1 MEQIIQQYI
10 QAKGLNEQQAQQ
22 LIQELQQLDEQQ
34 LQQVIGNM
42 QQQLQGNNQE
52 EQMMQ
57 YGGSN
62 KSWINSYGH
71 KMEKTGENGFKIY
84 SKPKLALK
92 QKENLNTEIFN
103 NEDSFSDFDLLPK
116 GQFGE
121 KPTYKPLKYK
131 YDNKGRKIALLN
143 DKNEVIREIDPAT
156 GRPKYGNPFKK
167 VGKLLGESLGEVKTY
182 LGKTYDKDGVLGVVD
197 EIMSAPTRG
206 VTKAITG
213 KYQDPSEALDIKNP
227 YAKLAVDMILDPTNL
242 LPTSVITKG
251 LKVARGAKAMKMR
264 RVIDPVYEAMRQ
276 NSKRHNIVRRFLQ
289 EGDEFTKMRKY
300 ADDKGLFNA
309 GNTKYLYERIEEA
322 RKMSKADPLKAGSA
336 LINDLINIDKPDSNK
351 PTINNNP
358 NIIFNTV
365 NSNTPNRKKLPSLSN
380 NTTAVQNKPQYSIP
394 KSTEVKNTN
403 SIVKP
408 EVSIDSVSLP
418 SEEIYIQPTFQRRPR
433 RYTESI
439 QDYEDSFKNVKPST
453 SGQQRYELNDDYI
466 RRLHQENVYGIKQ
479 APKLIRN
486 QYGGIPVSMDGLYE
500 YENTPVIVPNGNI
513 TMEGID
519 YPVDAYNADTGEFLE
534 TMYPDEDYN
543 FDANNVLEI
552 PKGKFGISKMQSGGK
567 VKLKKNA
574 EGVFIGNDGNKYGY
588 DESRNQFYKI
598 NTFTKEIVPNEDIEV
613 ENFNLTDAE
622 KNKFLKNNLPEV
634 IVKSR
639 RSNSPNYFQPF
650 NNIPL
655 TSQLNFNS
663 QGYESVDNKKQKP
676 STKKDEY
683 SFVSDLSKVS
693 EKSRRDNI
701 AAYKSWTE
709 EWNRVIP
716 NFKSLPYD
724 KQQEAVLNWM
734 KTNQSGLNYDNVIR
748 QLKNWGYTQNPESL
762 LKDGMFAEGTSLM
775 RPSNLIGKEEPLPLV
790 EDVVFPNAN
799 TNQQSSVQEIPEVA
813 LPKEEG
819 VDESNDEVNM
829 DDVVLGKLNNNDYS
843 GRYLSNM
850 KLRNNI
856 IKLPYFGRTD
866 LKIPGVYTQNISPY
880 LNEIYSVNNAYKQNT
895 DLNSAIG
902 QAAQMQLGANTMDRI
917 NKISGSVYNNN
928 QQQKVN
934 WENSLA
940 GIYNQQ
946 QQVDE
951 QNRRNYDDDVNRTI
965 ANKQNIDNIIDR
977 MAYEFKQIRIRN
989 KNNMLLSQMLHP
1001 NYVITDDGTMIR
1013 KPSPFNKGY
1022 ADYLQEQNEKLS
1034 KENEELKTRVAK
1046 YGIKRR
1052 KK

>member
-1 MEQIIQQYI
+1 
-10 QAKGLNEQQAQQ
+10 
-22 LIQELQQLDEQQ
+22 
-34 LQQVIGNM
+34 
-42 QQQLQGNNQE
+42 
-52 EQMMQ
+52 
-57 YGGSN
+57 
-62 KSWINSYGH
+62 
-71 KMEKTGENGFKIY
+71 
-84 SKPKLALK
+84 
-92 QKENLNTEIFN
+92 
-103 NEDSFSDFDLLPK
+103 
-116 GQFGE
+116 
-121 KPTYKPLKYK
+121 
-131 YDNKGRKIALLN
+131 
-143 DKNEVIREIDPAT
+143 
-156 GRPKYGNPFKK
+156 
-167 VGKLLGESLGEVKTY
+167 
-182 LGKTYDKDGVLGVVD
+182 
-197 EIMSAPTRG
+197 
-206 VTKAITG
+206 
-213 KYQDPSEALDIKNP
+213 
-227 YAKLAVDMILDPTNL
+227 
-242 LPTSVITKG
+242 
-251 LKVARGAKAMKMR
+251 
-264 RVIDPVYEAMRQ
+264 
-276 NSKRHNIVRRFLQ
+276 
-289 EGDEFTKMRKY
+289 
-300 ADDKGLFNA
+300 
-309 GNTKYLYERIEEA
+309 
-322 RKMSKADPLKAGSA
+322 
-336 LINDLINIDKPDSNK
+336 
-351 PTINNNP
+351 
-358 NIIFNTV
+358 
-365 NSNTPNRKKLPSLSN
+365 
-380 NTTAVQNKPQYSIP
+380 
-394 KSTEVKNTN
+394 
-403 SIVKP
+403 
-408 EVSIDSVSLP
+408 
-418 SEEIYIQPTFQRRPR
+418 
-433 RYTESI
+433 
-439 QDYEDSFKNVKPST
+439 
-453 SGQQRYELNDDYI
+453 
-466 RRLHQENVYGIKQ
+466 
-479 APKLIRN
+479 
-486 QYGGIPVSMDGLYE
+486 MD
-500 YENTPVIVPNGNI
+500 
-513 TMEGID
+513 GID

-552 PKGKFGISKMQSGGK
+552 PKEKFGIRKMQSGGK

-622 KNKFLKNNLPEV
+622 KNKLLKNNLPEV
-634 IVKSR
+634 IVKGK
-639 RSNSPNYFQPF
+639 RSNSPNYSQSPKSE
-650 NNIPL
+650 PL
-655 TSQLNFNS
+655 PSQLNFNS

-693 EKSRRDNI
+693 EKSRKDNI
-701 AAYKSWTE
+701 ADYKSWTD
-709 EWNRVIP
+709 EWSQIISD
-716 NFKSLPYD
+716 FKSLPYD
-724 KQQEAVLNWM
+724 KQQEAALNWM
-734 KTNQSGLNYDNVIR
+734 KTNQSGLNYNNVIQ
-748 QLKNWGYTQNPESL
+748 QLNNWGYTQNPENL
-762 LKDGMFAEGTSLM
+762 LKDGKFAEGTNLM
-775 RPSNLIGKEEPLPLV
+775 RPSNLKNNKNLYDSLLGGTGYDTDYSNENPNVPIEEIPVKPPVLEDDFPKDEEKV
-790 EDVVFPNAN
+790 VNPEDV
-799 TNQQSSVQEIPEVA
+799 I
-813 LPKEEG
+813 
-819 VDESNDEVNM
+819 
-829 DDVVLGKLNNNDYS
+829 LGKLNNNDYS

-917 NKISGSVYNNN
+917 DKISGSVYNNN

>member
-57 YGGSN
+57 YGG
-62 KSWINSYGH
+62 
-71 KMEKTGENGFKIY
+71 
-84 SKPKLALK
+84 
-92 QKENLNTEIFN
+92 
-103 NEDSFSDFDLLPK
+103 
-116 GQFGE
+116 
-121 KPTYKPLKYK
+121 
-131 YDNKGRKIALLN
+131 
-143 DKNEVIREIDPAT
+143 
-156 GRPKYGNPFKK
+156 
-167 VGKLLGESLGEVKTY
+167 
-182 LGKTYDKDGVLGVVD
+182 
-197 EIMSAPTRG
+197 
-206 VTKAITG
+206 
-213 KYQDPSEALDIKNP
+213 
-227 YAKLAVDMILDPTNL
+227 
-242 LPTSVITKG
+242 
-251 LKVARGAKAMKMR
+251 
-264 RVIDPVYEAMRQ
+264 
-276 NSKRHNIVRRFLQ
+276 
-289 EGDEFTKMRKY
+289 
-300 ADDKGLFNA
+300 
-309 GNTKYLYERIEEA
+309 
-322 RKMSKADPLKAGSA
+322 
-336 LINDLINIDKPDSNK
+336 
-351 PTINNNP
+351 
-358 NIIFNTV
+358 
-365 NSNTPNRKKLPSLSN
+365 
-380 NTTAVQNKPQYSIP
+380 
-394 KSTEVKNTN
+394 
-403 SIVKP
+403 
-408 EVSIDSVSLP
+408 
-418 SEEIYIQPTFQRRPR
+418 
-433 RYTESI
+433 
-439 QDYEDSFKNVKPST
+439 
-453 SGQQRYELNDDYI
+453 
-466 RRLHQENVYGIKQ
+466 
-479 APKLIRN
+479 
-486 QYGGIPVSMDGLYE
+486 IPVSMDGLYE

-513 TMEGID
+513 TMKGID

-552 PKGKFGISKMQSGGK
+552 PKGKFGISKMKNGGK

-613 ENFNLTDAE
+613 EDFNLTDAE
-622 KNKFLKNNLPEV
+622 KNKLLKNNLPEV

-683 SFVSDLSKVS
+683 SFVSDLSKMS
-693 EKSRRDNI
+693 EKSRKDNI
-701 AAYKSWTE
+701 AAYTSWTD

-716 NFKSLPYD
+716 NFKSLPYPEQQ
-724 KQQEAVLNWM
+724 KQALDWI
-734 KTNQSGLNYDNVIR
+734 KKNQSGLNYNNVIQ
-748 QLKNWGYTQNPESL
+748 QLNNWGYKDSPDKL
-762 LKDGMFAEGTSLM
+762 LTDGMFAEGTNLM
-775 RPSNLIGKEEPLPLV
+775 RPSNLIGKEDPLPLV

-977 MAYEFKQIRIRN
+977 MAYEFKQMRIRN